1 MLGCAPRGATAR
13 IRNRSALRHTDM
25 WFSRIDRG
33 SIVELGAARSGP
45 CLSAVFTVPAR
56 ADARIRTF
64 DAVYDQ
70 VSSVLKATLPS
81 GLASSILRG
90 VGSVLAAPQS
100 WRPGC
105 ESLAVY
111 SSGDTFAAV
120 AASLKL
126 PHSVQIAPRFL
137 TRPLLRGLADEPRHD
152 RRALLAK
159 SIDRLPGRRTL
170 TGIAEI
176 LQAAAR
182 GEVRYLLLS
191 ENGVARG
198 RVDPGSGE
206 VLQTSTPGPEDDDL
220 LDLAAVRTLE
230 TGGQVGVARRGQSAT
245 RGSNVIAV
253 VAEGH

>member
-1 MLGCAPRGATAR
+1 M
-13 IRNRSALRHTDM
+13 RHTDL

-45 CLSAVFTVPAR
+45 CLSAFFPVPAR
-56 ADARIRTF
+56 SDARNRTF

-70 VSSVLKATLPS
+70 VSSALKANLPT
-81 GLASSILRG
+81 GLAAAILRG
-90 VGSVLAAPQS
+90 VGSVLAAPKS
-100 WRPGC
+100 WRPAC

-111 SSGDTFAAV
+111 SSGDTFAVV

-137 TRPLLRGLADEPRHD
+137 TRPLLRGLAEEPRYD
-152 RRALLAK
+152 RRALLGK
-159 SIDRLPGRRTL
+159 SIDQLPGRRTV

-182 GEVRYLLLS
+182 GEVRYLLLT
-191 ENGVARG
+191 EDGVARG
-198 RVDPGSGE
+198 RADPGTGE
-206 VLQTSTPGPEDDDL
+206 VLETTTPGPEDDDL
-220 LDLAAVRTLE
+220 LDLAAVKTLE
-230 TGGQVGVARRGQSAT
+230 TGGQVGVARRGQLAT
-245 RGSNVIAV
+245 RGSIVIAV